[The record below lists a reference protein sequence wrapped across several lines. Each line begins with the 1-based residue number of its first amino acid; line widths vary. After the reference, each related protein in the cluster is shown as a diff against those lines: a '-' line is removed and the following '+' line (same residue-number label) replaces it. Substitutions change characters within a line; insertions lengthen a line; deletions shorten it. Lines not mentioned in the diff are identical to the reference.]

1 MTIYLSIYNALSLFI
16 SFIYLEYLTQDYT
29 SHNCYFRSC
38 RQGAMFF
45 ACCHELDIYLIVI
58 CHFNFNLFHYFIF
71 YQFHI
76 GKIYIRLTCENFWM
90 DSGLWTL
97 DSWRLDSWRL
107 DSGPWTLGDELWTVN
122 ARLWTCRL
130 LTAKS
135 RSGREHFTSQLS
147 WATAWLSV
155 IPPSTWLSLCV
166 LCLLM
171 IRLMV
176 VLLKFFEVGEYGFSN
191 VGVGAISGNGCGI
204 QGQNSVTLL
213 QGSEMIAGFHCRNW
227 ILCI

>member
-1 MTIYLSIYNALSLFI
+1 M
-16 SFIYLEYLTQDYT
+16 
-29 SHNCYFRSC
+29 
-38 RQGAMFF
+38 
-45 ACCHELDIYLIVI
+45 YLIKI
-58 CHFNFNLFHYFIF
+58 CHFNLNLFHYFIF

-76 GKIYIRLTCENFWM
+76 GKIYIRLACENSWM
-90 DSGLWTL
+90 DSRLWTL
-97 DSWRLDSWRL
+97 DSWRLDSGRWTLKVGLWML
-107 DSGPWTLGDELWTVN
+107 DSGSWTLGDELWTVN

-147 WATAWLSV
+147 WVTAWPSV

-176 VLLKFFEVGEYGFSN
+176 VLLTFFEVGEYGVSN
-191 VGVGAISGNGCGI
+191 VGVGVISGNGCGI
-204 QGQNSVTLL
+204 QRQNYVTLL
-213 QGSEMIAGFHCRNW
+213 QGSEMIAGFYYRNW